1 MTMKKLTYLFFS
13 IALLALASCNGYL
26 DRESKTTMDD
36 GNFWTS
42 ENNLR
47 YFVNFAYPTYFVGYA
62 SGWTTPYVPGVY
74 PGEWSDDNT
83 KTAMQANLRQSVPA
97 DNWYRAESS
106 APYWI
111 QYTGAGP
118 WNFGWIRKWNLMI
131 NRLDMMKENGVL
143 KDEAYG
149 HWMGVARFLRAYEYF
164 RFVMSFGDVP
174 YYDYVVDAEDFDNQY
189 KARDPR
195 NMVMTKAMEDLD
207 YAVANVRENDGENYI
222 NKYVVAA
229 FASRFMLFEAT
240 WYNYHQNWYGSYS
253 ADAKKFLEASIR
265 YAEIVMNSGN
275 YAFDTDFRS
284 LFGSVAQKGT
294 ETIMFR
300 ASLEGKST
308 HCIASYSNLTESQGY
323 SANLANLKS
332 WICNDGKPYSA
343 STVDNVESWRIQDM
357 AVTRDPRFEAT
368 FWREPANTPT
378 GIYCTKFIDR
388 EGPTYSFDENTKKGL
403 VRPAKYASN
412 TNTNGAPII
421 RLAEVV
427 LNWIEAKEELFIHFG
442 GPKVTQDDIDKSIN
456 AIRNR
461 PLDDEAISVGVQ
473 KTAPLVLAE
482 LVDDPARTSAV
493 EEATKGGVTAT
504 PLLWEIRRERRM
516 EFYMEQTRMMDIR
529 RWGKLELMDGDVNPD
544 ILVGAWVDYPE
555 AAVYDAETGT
565 GLIKKHFDLLNGN
578 QVGKLKVQK
587 LDGSIVTYD
596 GENDTDMVGFAI
608 PTGVQNRYPVLE
620 RNYLEPVCTDVIS
633 QYITRGYSIEQNPGW

>member
-1 MTMKKLTYLFFS
+1 
-13 IALLALASCNGYL
+13 
-26 DRESKTTMDD
+26 MDD

-47 YFVNFAYPTYFVGYA
+47 YFVNLAYPTYFVGYA
-62 SGWTTPYVPGVY
+62 SSWTTPYVPGVY

-83 KTAMQANLRQSVPA
+83 KTGTQAHLRQTVPG
-97 DNWYRAESS
+97 DNWFRTEGTE
-106 APYWI
+106 PLWI

-131 NRLDMMKENGVL
+131 DRLDMMKENGKL
-143 KDEAYG
+143 TDEAYG
-149 HWMGVARFLRAYEYF
+149 HWMGVARFFRAYEYY

-174 YYDYVVDAEDFDNQY
+174 YYDYVVDAEDYDNQY

-195 NMVMTKAMEDLD
+195 NVVMNHAMEDLD
-207 YAVANVRENDGENYI
+207 YAVANVRANDGNNYV

-240 WYNYHQNWYGSYS
+240 WYNYHQNWYDYS
-253 ADAKKFLEASIR
+253 ADSKKFLEKAVS
-265 YAEIVMNSGN
+265 YAEVVMNSGKF
-275 YAFDTDFRS
+275 AFDTDFRS
-284 LFGSVAQKGT
+284 LFGSTAQKGT

-308 HCIASYSNLTESQGY
+308 HCIASYSNLSENQGY
-323 SANLANLKS
+323 SANLTNLKS

-343 STVDNVESWRIQDM
+343 STVENAESWRIQDM

-368 FWREPANTPT
+368 FWREPAQAPT

-388 EGPTYSFDENTKKGL
+388 EGPTYSFDESVAAGK

-427 LNWIEAKEELFIHFG
+427 LNWIEAKEELFIHHG
-442 GPKVTQDDIDKSIN
+442 GAKVTQADIDKSIN
-456 AIRNR
+456 AIRKR
-461 PLDDEAISVGVQ
+461 PLDDEAISVGVKQ
-473 KTAPLVLAE
+473 TAPLVLAE
-482 LVDDPARTSAV
+482 LVDDPARTSEIEA
-493 EEATKGGVTAT
+493 ATKGGVVAT

-516 EFYMEQTRMMDIR
+516 EFFMEQYRMMDIR
-529 RWGKLELMDGDVNPD
+529 RWGKLELMDADVNPE
-544 ILVGAWVDYPE
+544 ILVGAWVDYNE
-555 AAVYDAETGT
+555 TYDPK
-565 GLIKKHFDLLNGN
+565 LHFGEGKPGSEKERSLKICFDKLNAS
-578 QVGKLKVQK
+578 QKGKLKVQK
-587 LDGSIVTYD
+587 LDGTVVTYD
-596 GENDTDMVGFAI
+596 GENDADMVGFVI
-608 PTGVQNRYPVLE
+608 PTDAKNRYTVKE

-633 QYITRGYSIEQNPGW
+633 QYITRGYSIEQNPGWE

>member
-1 MTMKKLTYLFFS
+1 M
-13 IALLALASCNGYL
+13 ALLALASCNGYL
-26 DRESKTTMDD
+26 DRTSKTQMNDE
-36 GNFWTS
+36 NFWTS
-42 ENNLR
+42 ESNLR
-47 YFVNFAYPTYFVGYA
+47 YFVNLAYPTYFVGYNSSWGTA
-62 SGWTTPYVPGVY
+62 YIPGVR
-74 PGEWSDDNT
+74 GEISDDAT
-83 KTAMQANLRQSVPA
+83 KTGMQSNLLTAVPA
-97 DNWYRAESS
+97 DNWYRAEGT
-106 APYWI
+106 YWL
-111 QYTGAGP
+111 QRTGAGP

-143 KDEAYG
+143 NDEAYG

-189 KARDPR
+189 KPRDPR

-207 YAVANVRENDGENYI
+207 YAVANVRENDGANYI

-265 YAEIVMNSGN
+265 YAEVVMNSGN

-596 GENDTDMVGFAI
+596 GENDADMVGFVI
-608 PTGVQNRYPVLE
+608 PTGVRNRYNVLE

-633 QYITRGYSIEQNPGW
+633 QYTTRGYSIEQNPGW

>member
-1 MTMKKLTYLFFS
+1 M
-13 IALLALASCNGYL
+13 ALLALASCNGYL
-26 DRESKTTMDD
+26 DRTSKTQMNDE
-36 GNFWTS
+36 NFWTS
-42 ENNLR
+42 ESNLR
-47 YFVNFAYPTYFVGYA
+47 YFVNLAYPTYFVGYNSSWGTA
-62 SGWTTPYVPGVY
+62 YIPGVR
-74 PGEWSDDNT
+74 GEISDDAT
-83 KTAMQANLRQSVPA
+83 KTGMQSNLLTAVPA
-97 DNWYRAESS
+97 DNWYRAEGT
-106 APYWI
+106 YWL
-111 QYTGAGP
+111 QRTGAGP

-143 KDEAYG
+143 NDEAYG
-149 HWMGVARFLRAYEYF
+149 HWMGVARFLRAYEYY
-164 RFVMSFGDVP
+164 RIVMSFGDVP
-174 YYDYVVDAEDFDNQY
+174 YYDFVVPAEDFDNQY
-189 KARDPR
+189 KSRDPR
-195 NMVMTKAMEDLD
+195 TMVMTKAMEDLD
-207 YAVANVRENDGENYI
+207 YAVANVRANDGANYI

-265 YAEIVMNSGN
+265 YAEVVMNSGKF
-275 YAFDTDFRS
+275 AFDTDFRS

-461 PLDDEAISVGVQ
+461 PLDDEAISVGVK

-493 EEATKGGVTAT
+493 EEATKGGVVAT

-596 GENDTDMVGFAI
+596 GENDADMVGFAI

>member
-1 MTMKKLTYLFFS
+1 MKKLTYLLFS
-13 IALLALASCNGYL
+13 ITLLALTSCESFLN
-26 DRESKTTMDD
+26 RESKTTMDD

-83 KTAMQANLRQSVPA
+83 KTAMQANLRQAVPA

-131 NRLDMMKENGVL
+131 DRLDMMKENGVL
-143 KDEAYG
+143 SDEAYG
-149 HWMGVARFLRAYEYF
+149 HWSGVARFLRAYEYF

-207 YAVANVRENDGENYI
+207 YAVANVRENDGANYI

-240 WYNYHQNWYGSYS
+240 WYNYHKNWYDYS
-253 ADAKKFLEASIR
+253 ADAKKFLEASVR
-265 YAEIVMNSGN
+265 YAEVVMNSGKF
-275 YAFDTDFRS
+275 AFDTDFRS
-284 LFGSVAQKGT
+284 LFGSTAQKGT

-308 HCIASYSNLTESQGY
+308 HCIASYSNLTENQGY
-323 SANLANLKS
+323 TANLANLKS
-332 WICNDGKPYSA
+332 WICNDGKPYTESA
-343 STVDNVESWRIQDM
+343 VANADSWRIQDM

-388 EGPTYSFDENTKKGL
+388 EGPTYSLDESVKQGK

-427 LNWIEAKEELFIHFG
+427 LNWIEAKEELAIHFNG
-442 GPKVTQDDIDKSIN
+442 AKVTQDDIDRSIN

-461 PLDDEAISVGVQ
+461 PLDDEAIAVGVQ
-473 KTAPLVLAE
+473 KTAPLILAE
-482 LVDDPARTSAV
+482 LVDDPARTSEV
-493 EEATKGGVTAT
+493 EAKTKGGITGS

-529 RWGKLELMDGDVNPD
+529 RWGKLELMDGDINPD
-544 ILVGAWVDYPE
+544 ILVGAWIDYN
-555 AAVYDAETGT
+555 ETSDPA
-565 GLIKKHFDLLNGN
+565 KNQKVFDLLKDN
-578 QVGKLKVQK
+578 QIGKLSVQK
-587 LDGSIVTYD
+587 LDGSVVVYD
-596 GENDTDMVGFAI
+596 GENKADMVGFVI
-608 PTGVQNRYPVLE
+608 PTNVANRYNVEE
-620 RNYLEPVCTDVIS
+620 RNYLEPICTDVIS
-633 QYITRGYSIEQNPGW
+633 QYITRGYTIEQNPGWE